1 MLRKS
6 ELYAIDFPIAVGPLD
21 RLVARLRTGAAFE
34 TEDNS
39 GKDFFIRIG
48 RNPLKSPDSEK

>member
-6 ELYAIDFPIAVGPLD
+6 EVCAIGFSSR
-21 RLVARLRTGAAFE
+21 RLALAAWLRTGVTFE

-39 GKDFFIRIG
+39 GKDFFTPIA